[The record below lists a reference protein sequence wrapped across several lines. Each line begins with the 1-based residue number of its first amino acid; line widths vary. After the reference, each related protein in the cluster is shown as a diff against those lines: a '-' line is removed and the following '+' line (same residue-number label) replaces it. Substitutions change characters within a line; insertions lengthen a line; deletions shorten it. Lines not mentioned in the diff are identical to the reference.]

1 MSDAKTIW
9 QQGSMSATV
18 DKVPPPE
25 LIEHIEATYLGT
37 PGGLQYHHTTGI
49 EKLKGMQNCYFLFMK
64 RSGRMIGS
72 IGYVLRNTK
81 VGDQVVKSWLIRYFS
96 VKAPMRSAQKSKK
109 LTRKRPIADR
119 TNSLLKDVT
128 HIIHDNPERLIDI
141 DVKEVPKAVIYGLIE
156 KDNERSRNFAEIG
169 GYSKTGEVES
179 FMFSRLWIRRNIAVE
194 QLSEKEVPAMKKRLE
209 SFYYGYAFYFD
220 DYLFLNKN
228 YYVLRDGGE
237 IIAGLQANEE
247 AWEIRTIGNGF
258 LDRIVKVLTRIPL
271 IGKRFRYEEMRFL
284 GIEGMYFAPGYEK
297 ALYRLLE
304 GVLAAKKQYLALMI
318 MDPRSPEYQV
328 FAKNRRLGPVHK
340 VLGSFNGDIYM
351 KFFNFP
357 EDEKREI
364 ISRPVYISIYDNT

>member
-1 MSDAKTIW
+1 
-9 QQGSMSATV
+9 
-18 DKVPPPE
+18 
-25 LIEHIEATYLGT
+25 
-37 PGGLQYHHTTGI
+37 
-49 EKLKGMQNCYFLFMK
+49 
-64 RSGRMIGS
+64 
-72 IGYVLRNTK
+72 
-81 VGDQVVKSWLIRYFS
+81 
-96 VKAPMRSAQKSKK
+96 
-109 LTRKRPIADR
+109 
-119 TNSLLKDVT
+119 
-128 HIIHDNPERLIDI
+128 
-141 DVKEVPKAVIYGLIE
+141 
-156 KDNERSRNFAEIG
+156 
-169 GYSKTGEVES
+169 
-179 FMFSRLWIRRNIAVE
+179 
-194 QLSEKEVPAMKKRLE
+194 MKKRLE